1 MTAQQYRDPIVLDD
15 LSAEYPPHGA
25 SEGCVA
31 LRGISLH
38 VRAGEVL
45 GILGES
51 GSGKST
57 LARIISARSG
67 SDGGQAPRI
76 TGGDATVMGYSIR
89 RLRPRDRDRLTF
101 HVGYLRQD
109 AGTRLDRTMTVAE
122 SVAAPIY
129 ERDKRFSSRDAGVR
143 VASMLDSVRLPL
155 GVLEKYPYELSSGQR
170 QRVAIAQALVL
181 GPSVL
186 VADEPT
192 AGIDVTVRDAVVDL
206 LATLHGEH
214 DFAAVIVS
222 HDARVLRHATAT
234 VAVLQSGSLVGYG
247 SMEDVFTA
255 PSHPYVAE
263 LAEALKLSE

>member
-1 MTAQQYRDPIVLDD
+1 MTAQDYRDPIVLDD

-25 SEGCVA
+25 SSGCVA

-38 VRAGEVL
+38 VRPDEVL

-57 LARIISARSG
+57 LARIISARTG
-67 SDGGQAPRI
+67 SEGSPAPRI
-76 TGGDATVMGYSIR
+76 TGGDATVMGHSIR
-89 RLRPRDRDRLTF
+89 KLRSRERGVLTF

-109 AGTRLDRTMTVAE
+109 AGARLDRGMTV
-122 SVAAPIY
+122 SDLVAAPIY
-129 ERDKRFSSRDAGVR
+129 ERDKRFSRREAGVR
-143 VASMLDSVRLPL
+143 VASMLDSVQLPL
-155 GVLEKYPYELSSGQR
+155 GVLDKYPYELSSGQR

-192 AGIDVTVRDAVVDL
+192 AGIDVTVRDSVVDL
-206 LATLHGEH
+206 LAQLHGEH

-222 HDARVLRHATAT
+222 HDARVLRNATAT

-247 SMEDVFTA
+247 TMEDVFTD
-255 PSHPYVAE
+255 PTHPYVAQ
-263 LAEALKLSE
+263 LAEALRLSE

>member
-1 MTAQQYRDPIVLDD
+1 MTAQDYRDPIVLDD

-25 SEGCVA
+25 SSGCVA

-38 VRAGEVL
+38 VRPDEVL

-57 LARIISARSG
+57 LARIISARTG
-67 SDGGQAPRI
+67 SEGSPAPRI
-76 TGGDATVMGYSIR
+76 TGGDATVMGHSIR
-89 RLRPRDRDRLTF
+89 KLRSRERGVLTF

-109 AGTRLDRTMTVAE
+109 AGARLDRGMTV
-122 SVAAPIY
+122 SDLVAAPIY
-129 ERDKRFSSRDAGVR
+129 ERDKRFSRREAGVR
-143 VASMLDSVRLPL
+143 VASMLDSVQLPL
-155 GVLEKYPYELSSGQR
+155 GVLDKYPYELSSGQR

-192 AGIDVTVRDAVVDL
+192 AGIDVTVRDSVVDL
-206 LATLHGEH
+206 LAQLHGEH

-222 HDARVLRHATAT
+222 HDARVLRNATAT

-247 SMEDVFTA
+247 TMEEVFTD
-255 PSHPYVAE
+255 PTHPYVAQ
-263 LAEALKLSE
+263 LAEALRLSE

>member
-1 MTAQQYRDPIVLDD
+1 MTAQPYRDPIVLDD

-25 SEGCVA
+25 SAGCVA

-38 VRAGEVL
+38 VRPNEVL
-45 GILGES
+45 GVLGES

-57 LARIISARSG
+57 LARIVSG
-67 SDGGQAPRI
+67 RVADHGTTPRI
-76 TGGDATVMGYSIR
+76 TGGDATVMGHSIR
-89 RLRPRDRDRLTF
+89 RLRSRDRSALTF
-101 HVGYLRQD
+101 RVGYLRQD
-109 AGTRLDRTMTVAE
+109 AGARLDRASTV
-122 SVAAPIY
+122 SDLVAAPIF
-129 ERDKRFSSRDAGVR
+129 ERDKRFSRREAGGR
-143 VASMLDSVRLPL
+143 VAAMLDSVELSL
-155 GVLEKYPYELSSGQR
+155 GVLDKYPYELSSGQR

-192 AGIDVTVRDAVVDL
+192 AGIDVTVRDSVVDL
-206 LATLHGEH
+206 LAALHGMH

-247 SMEDVFTA
+247 AMHDVFTA
-255 PSHPYVAE
+255 PTHPYVAQ
-263 LAEALKLSE
+263 LAEALRLRE

>member
-1 MTAQQYRDPIVLDD
+1 MTAQTYRDPIVLDD

-25 SEGCVA
+25 SAGCVA

-38 VRAGEVL
+38 VRPDEVL

-57 LARIISARSG
+57 LARLVSG
-67 SDGGQAPRI
+67 RAGADGGAAPRI
-76 TGGDATVMGYSIR
+76 TGGDAAVMGHSIR
-89 RLRPRDRDRLTF
+89 RLRSRDRRMLTF
-101 HVGYLRQD
+101 HVGYLQQD
-109 AGTRLDRTMTVAE
+109 AGARLDRAMTV
-122 SVAAPIY
+122 SDLVSAPIY
-129 ERDKRFSSRDAGVR
+129 ERDKHFSRRDAGAR
-143 VASMLDSVRLPL
+143 AASLLDSVQLPL
-155 GVLEKYPYELSSGQR
+155 GVLDKYPYELSSGQR

-192 AGIDVTVRDAVVDL
+192 AGIDVTVRDSVVDL
-206 LATLHGEH
+206 LARLHGEH

-222 HDARVLRHATAT
+222 HDARVLRNATAT

-247 SMEDVFTA
+247 TMEDVFTA
-255 PSHPYVAE
+255 PTHPYVAQ
-263 LAEALKLSE
+263 LAEALRLSE